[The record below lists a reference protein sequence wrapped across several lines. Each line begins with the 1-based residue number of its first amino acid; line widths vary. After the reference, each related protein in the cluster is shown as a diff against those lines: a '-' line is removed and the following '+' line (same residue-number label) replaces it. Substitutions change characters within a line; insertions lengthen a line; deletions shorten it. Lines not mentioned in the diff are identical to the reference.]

1 MIFLL
6 FVTVLYTGC
15 FYLLCGKAAEQW

>member
-1 MIFLL
+1 MIFLMFL
-6 FVTVLYTGC
+6 AVLYTGS

>member
-6 FVTVLYTGC
+6 FLTLLYTGS